1 MTAENESKFRIC
13 KTLLSYFP
21 VLLALFVFK
30 MEPSMLPGFCFWE
43 PGKEE
48 PPDKL
53 PRDSARMLT
62 ILYEQSV
69 LRAEELKERSYLGL
83 PNQLLPTLEEL
94 STEELRRFQLYLT
107 GDQLPGLPPVPE
119 SQLERAGWRK
129 TVLTPQKYSPEN
141 AVKIT
146 VGILR
151 RMNRKDLIEKLER
164 DHRGST
170 HASASTL
177 PHSASSVGQSSIL
190 TGPSQGAEGTLERGT
205 YLVRGLDL
213 LEVGSAR
220 KRRRRYR
227 PKILTGSLK
236 KRKQEGPTMLS
247 VPNLLL
253 ETLEKLSRVKLKRF
267 QWHLTEDVL
276 DKLPPIPESQ
286 LKNSDWQDTV
296 DQIMQTYGPEKAV
309 EITVVVLRLLYRN
322 DLAEVLERSH
332 RGEEEDENP
341 YRNTH
346 HQRTKQ
352 RGDERQRYLE
362 NWTWEEILDGK
373 GPWAQAGEYRRPEP
387 ELEVAKAERRR
398 YEAARQR
405 GWNPERQ
412 PPKCIGRGHTGSM
425 AKSAQGALHGKVAN
439 YRLNSLRHTDLQ
451 DEHVPVC
458 SYRGSREK
466 SSSLKKS
473 ETTWYV
479 SPGILTPASSTISC
493 SCSESDLEEEHVQL
507 VGSPSSASD
516 REASDTKA
524 VDSLSKPATP
534 YQFEPKTCVNKG
546 TYWFQCPHAGLFQC
560 SITGLV
566 FEMEGEGEVLYWTV
580 PWNRR
585 LLAQRGKRPAG
596 PLFKFTCLQGSVGQ
610 LHLPHCELYDQGGC
624 EFLSV
629 AHVTDAKKV
638 EFIDDLE
645 LTNTHVIINV
655 TGFSKYGIVSEEG
668 RPISPIDT
676 LVLLFYQLPDV
687 DKRSI
692 LKVLLLPSN
701 VVLKE
706 VLEERRSSNG
716 DREIYL
722 ETTSHCQLTPKQE
735 YTLSTDLTDNHRI
748 KPTKA
753 SFVDFQSYENYIPT
767 FQLFMQ
773 SIVKEANIFL
783 NENGSDEFVWDGL
796 VWLPAS
802 PTEFTS
808 TVLAPPPATPSIPP
822 GRAFITK
829 HRMALEIRLGVLRPI
844 LLRLQ
849 QPDQGVLIDE
859 EREEVLSLT
868 TKTLQNQALLDMVIR
883 KGARAQEHFYQA
895 LREADHCLVED
906 LEEPT
911 S

>member
-1 MTAENESKFRIC
+1 MS
-13 KTLLSYFP
+13 
-21 VLLALFVFK
+21 
-30 MEPSMLPGFCFWE
+30 
-43 PGKEE
+43 
-48 PPDKL
+48 
-53 PRDSARMLT
+53 T
-62 ILYEQSV
+62 ILYKPSV

-83 PNQLLPTLEEL
+83 PSQLLPTLEEL
-94 STEELRRFQLYLT
+94 STEELMRFQFYLT
-107 GDQLPGLPPVPE
+107 GGQLPGLCPVPE
-119 SQLERAGWRK
+119 SQLERADWRK
-129 TVLTPQKYSPEN
+129 TPQKYSPEN

-151 RMNRKDLIEKLER
+151 RMNRNDLIEKLER
-164 DHRGST
+164 DHRG
-170 HASASTL
+170 
-177 PHSASSVGQSSIL
+177 
-190 TGPSQGAEGTLERGT
+190 GTCLMK
-205 YLVRGLDL
+205 GLDRL
-213 LEVGSAR
+213 EEVGVAR
-220 KRRRRYR
+220 KRRKRYKPKILTGSLKKRKQEGPTVLSVPNLLLETLEKLSTVNLKRFQWHLTEDVLDKLPPIPESQLKNSNWQDTVDQIMQIYGPEKAVEITVVVLRLLYRNDLAEVLERSHRGAQGALDGKVANDRLDSLRHTDLQVEHGGTCLMRGLDRLEEGGAARKRRKRYK

-253 ETLEKLSRVKLKRF
+253 ETLEKLSTVKLKRF

-286 LKNSDWQDTV
+286 LKNSNWQDTV
-296 DQIMQTYGPEKAV
+296 DQIMQIYGPEKAV

-332 RGEEEDENP
+332 RG
-341 YRNTH
+341 
-346 HQRTKQ
+346 
-352 RGDERQRYLE
+352 
-362 NWTWEEILDGK
+362 
-373 GPWAQAGEYRRPEP
+373 
-387 ELEVAKAERRR
+387 
-398 YEAARQR
+398 
-405 GWNPERQ
+405 
-412 PPKCIGRGHTGSM
+412 
-425 AKSAQGALHGKVAN
+425 AQGALDGKVAN
-439 YRLNSLRHTDLQ
+439 DRLDSLRHTDLQ
-451 DEHVPVC
+451 VEHGRAGNRWHTDSRVGDRYAGTDWQRHGVSVPVC
-458 SYRGSREK
+458 SGEK
-466 SSSLKKS
+466 HPSFKKS

-479 SPGILTPASSTISC
+479 SPGIITPARSTVSC

-507 VGSPSSASD
+507 VGSSSSALD
-516 REASDTKA
+516 REASDRTA
-524 VDSLSKPATP
+524 VDSLSKSVTP
-534 YQFEPKTCVNKG
+534 YQFEPKTCDHENKG

-610 LHLPHCELYDQGGC
+610 LHLPHCELYD
-624 EFLSV
+624 
-629 AHVTDAKKV
+629 H
-638 EFIDDLE
+638 
-645 LTNTHVIINV
+645 
-655 TGFSKYGIVSEEG
+655 
-668 RPISPIDT
+668 
-676 LVLLFYQLPDV
+676 V

-706 VLEERRSSNG
+706 VREERRSSNG

-735 YTLSTDLTDNHRI
+735 YTLSTDLTDDHRI

-783 NENGSDEFVWDGL
+783 NENGSDTFVWDGL

-802 PTEFTS
+802 LTEFTS
-808 TVLAPPPATPSIPP
+808 TVLAPPPVTPIPP

-829 HRMALEIRLGVLRPI
+829 HRMALETRLGVLRPI
-844 LLRLQ
+844 LLHLQ
-849 QPDQGVLIDE
+849 QPDRGVLIDE
-859 EREEVLSLT
+859 EREEVLSKT
-868 TKTLQNQALLDMVIR
+868 PKTLQNQALLDMVIR

-895 LREADHCLVED
+895 LREADRCLVED
-906 LEEPT
+906 LEEQT
-911 S
+911 A

>member
-1 MTAENESKFRIC
+1 MS
-13 KTLLSYFP
+13 
-21 VLLALFVFK
+21 
-30 MEPSMLPGFCFWE
+30 
-43 PGKEE
+43 
-48 PPDKL
+48 
-53 PRDSARMLT
+53 T
-62 ILYEQSV
+62 ILYKPSV

-83 PNQLLPTLEEL
+83 PSQLLPTLEEL
-94 STEELRRFQLYLT
+94 STEELMRFQFYLT
-107 GDQLPGLPPVPE
+107 GGQLPGLCPVPE
-119 SQLERAGWRK
+119 SQLERADWRK
-129 TVLTPQKYSPEN
+129 TPQKYSPEN

-151 RMNRKDLIEKLER
+151 RMNRNDLIEKLER
-164 DHRGST
+164 DHRG
-170 HASASTL
+170 
-177 PHSASSVGQSSIL
+177 
-190 TGPSQGAEGTLERGT
+190 GTCLMK
-205 YLVRGLDL
+205 GLDRL
-213 LEVGSAR
+213 EEVGVAR
-220 KRRRRYR
+220 KRRKRYKPKILTGSLKKRKQEGPTVLSVPNLLLETLEKLSTVNLKRFQWHLTEDVLDKLPPIPESQLKNSNWQDTVDQIMQIYGPEKAVEITVVVLRLLYRNDLAEVLERSHRGAQGALDGKVANDRLDSLRHTDLQVEHGGTCLMRGLDRLEEGGAARKRRKRYK

-253 ETLEKLSRVKLKRF
+253 ETLEKLSTVKLKRF

-286 LKNSDWQDTV
+286 LKNSNWQDTV
-296 DQIMQTYGPEKAV
+296 DQIMQIYGPEKAV

-332 RGEEEDENP
+332 RG
-341 YRNTH
+341 
-346 HQRTKQ
+346 
-352 RGDERQRYLE
+352 
-362 NWTWEEILDGK
+362 
-373 GPWAQAGEYRRPEP
+373 
-387 ELEVAKAERRR
+387 
-398 YEAARQR
+398 
-405 GWNPERQ
+405 
-412 PPKCIGRGHTGSM
+412 
-425 AKSAQGALHGKVAN
+425 AQGALDGKVAN
-439 YRLNSLRHTDLQ
+439 DRLDSLRHTDLQ
-451 DEHVPVC
+451 VEHVPVC
-458 SYRGSREK
+458 SGEK
-466 SSSLKKS
+466 HPSFKKS

-479 SPGILTPASSTISC
+479 SPGIITPARSTVSC

-507 VGSPSSASD
+507 VGSSSSALD
-516 REASDTKA
+516 REASDRTA
-524 VDSLSKPATP
+524 VDSLSKSVTP
-534 YQFEPKTCVNKG
+534 YQFEPKTCDHENKG

-624 EFLSV
+624 DFLSV
-629 AHVTDAKKV
+629 AHVTDDKKV
-638 EFIDDLE
+638 EFIDNLE
-645 LTNTHVIINV
+645 LTDTHVIIHV
-655 TGFSKYGIVSEEG
+655 TGFSKYGIVSEEC

-706 VLEERRSSNG
+706 VREERRSSNG

-735 YTLSTDLTDNHRI
+735 YTLSTDLTDDHRI

-783 NENGSDEFVWDGL
+783 NENGSDTFVWDGL

-802 PTEFTS
+802 LTEFTS
-808 TVLAPPPATPSIPP
+808 TVLAPPPVTPIPP

-829 HRMALEIRLGVLRPI
+829 HRMALETRLGVLRPI
-844 LLRLQ
+844 LLHLQ
-849 QPDQGVLIDE
+849 QPDRGVLIDE
-859 EREEVLSLT
+859 EREEVLSKT
-868 TKTLQNQALLDMVIR
+868 PKTLQNQALLDMVIR

-895 LREADHCLVED
+895 LREADRCLVED
-906 LEEPT
+906 LEEQT
-911 S
+911 A

>member
-1 MTAENESKFRIC
+1 MS
-13 KTLLSYFP
+13 
-21 VLLALFVFK
+21 
-30 MEPSMLPGFCFWE
+30 
-43 PGKEE
+43 
-48 PPDKL
+48 
-53 PRDSARMLT
+53 T
-62 ILYEQSV
+62 ILYKQPV

-107 GDQLPGLPPVPE
+107 GGQLPGLPPVPE
-119 SQLERAGWRK
+119 SQLKRAGWRK
-129 TVLTPQKYSPEN
+129 TVVTPQKYSPEN

-190 TGPSQGAEGTLERGT
+190 TSPSQRAEGTLQRGT
-205 YLVRGLDL
+205 CLVRGLDL
-213 LEVGSAR
+213 LKGGSAR

-253 ETLEKLSRVKLKRF
+253 ETLEKLNRVKLKRF

-309 EITVVVLRLLYRN
+309 EITVVVLRLLYRK

-332 RGEEEDENP
+332 RG
-341 YRNTH
+341 
-346 HQRTKQ
+346 
-352 RGDERQRYLE
+352 
-362 NWTWEEILDGK
+362 
-373 GPWAQAGEYRRPEP
+373 
-387 ELEVAKAERRR
+387 
-398 YEAARQR
+398 
-405 GWNPERQ
+405 
-412 PPKCIGRGHTGSM
+412 
-425 AKSAQGALHGKVAN
+425 AQGALHGKVAN
-439 YRLNSLRHTDLQ
+439 VRLNSLRHTNLQ

-466 SSSLKKS
+466 SPSFKKS
-473 ETTWYV
+473 ETTWNV
-479 SPGILTPASSTISC
+479 SLGILTPASSTISC
-493 SCSESDLEEEHVQL
+493 SCSESDLEEEHIQL
-507 VGSPSSASD
+507 VGSPSALD

-534 YQFEPKTCVNKG
+534 YQFEPKTCENKG

-580 PWNRR
+580 PWNRK

-596 PLFKFTCLQGSVGQ
+596 PLFKFTCPQGSVGQ
-610 LHLPHCELYDQGGC
+610 LHLPHCELYD
-624 EFLSV
+624 
-629 AHVTDAKKV
+629 HVV
-638 EFIDDLE
+638 
-645 LTNTHVIINV
+645 
-655 TGFSKYGIVSEEG
+655 
-668 RPISPIDT
+668 
-676 LVLLFYQLPDV
+676 
-687 DKRSI
+687 KRSI

-706 VLEERRSSNG
+706 VLEERRSRNG

-753 SFVDFQSYENYIPT
+753 SFVHFQSYENYIPT

-783 NENGSDEFVWDGL
+783 NENGSDEFIWDGL

-829 HRMALEIRLGVLRPI
+829 HRMALEIRMGVLRPI

-849 QPDQGVLIDE
+849 QPDQGVLTGE
-859 EREEVLSLT
+859 EIEEVLNLT
-868 TKTLQNQALLDMVIR
+868 KKTLQNQALLNMVIR
-883 KGARAQEHFYQA
+883 KGARAQEYFYQA
-895 LREADHCLVED
+895 LREADPCLVED

>member
-1 MTAENESKFRIC
+1 MS
-13 KTLLSYFP
+13 
-21 VLLALFVFK
+21 
-30 MEPSMLPGFCFWE
+30 
-43 PGKEE
+43 
-48 PPDKL
+48 
-53 PRDSARMLT
+53 T
-62 ILYEQSV
+62 ILYKQPV

-107 GDQLPGLPPVPE
+107 GGQLPGLPPVPE
-119 SQLERAGWRK
+119 SQLKRAGWRK
-129 TVLTPQKYSPEN
+129 TVVTPQKYSPEN

-190 TGPSQGAEGTLERGT
+190 TSPSQRAEGTLQRGT
-205 YLVRGLDL
+205 CLVRGLDL
-213 LEVGSAR
+213 LKGGSAR

-253 ETLEKLSRVKLKRF
+253 ETLEKLNRVKLKRF

-309 EITVVVLRLLYRN
+309 EITVVVLRLLYRK

-332 RGEEEDENP
+332 RG
-341 YRNTH
+341 
-346 HQRTKQ
+346 
-352 RGDERQRYLE
+352 
-362 NWTWEEILDGK
+362 
-373 GPWAQAGEYRRPEP
+373 
-387 ELEVAKAERRR
+387 
-398 YEAARQR
+398 
-405 GWNPERQ
+405 
-412 PPKCIGRGHTGSM
+412 
-425 AKSAQGALHGKVAN
+425 AQGALHGKVAN
-439 YRLNSLRHTDLQ
+439 VRLNSLRHTNLQ

-466 SSSLKKS
+466 SPSFKKS
-473 ETTWYV
+473 ETTWNV
-479 SPGILTPASSTISC
+479 SLGILTPASSTISC
-493 SCSESDLEEEHVQL
+493 SCSESDLEEEHIQL
-507 VGSPSSASD
+507 VGSPSALD

-534 YQFEPKTCVNKG
+534 YQFEPKTCENKG

-580 PWNRR
+580 PWNRK

-596 PLFKFTCLQGSVGQ
+596 PLFKFTCPQGSVGQ

-629 AHVTDAKKV
+629 AHVTDDKKV

-668 RPISPIDT
+668 KPITPIDT

-687 DKRSI
+687 VKRSI

-706 VLEERRSSNG
+706 VLEERRSRNG

-753 SFVDFQSYENYIPT
+753 SFVHFQSYENYIPT

-783 NENGSDEFVWDGL
+783 NENGSDEFIWDGL

-829 HRMALEIRLGVLRPI
+829 HRMALEIRMGVLRPI

-849 QPDQGVLIDE
+849 QPDQGVLTGE
-859 EREEVLSLT
+859 EIEEVLNLT
-868 TKTLQNQALLDMVIR
+868 KKTLQNQALLNMVIR
-883 KGARAQEHFYQA
+883 KGARAQEYFYQA
-895 LREADHCLVED
+895 LREADPCLVED

>member
-1 MTAENESKFRIC
+1 
-13 KTLLSYFP
+13 
-21 VLLALFVFK
+21 
-30 MEPSMLPGFCFWE
+30 
-43 PGKEE
+43 
-48 PPDKL
+48 
-53 PRDSARMLT
+53 MLT

-129 TVLTPQKYSPEN
+129 TVVTPQKYSPEN

-170 HASASTL
+170 HASASTR

-190 TGPSQGAEGTLERGT
+190 RSPSKRAEGTLERGT

-373 GPWAQAGEYRRPEP
+373 GPWAQAGEYRRPEA
-387 ELEVAKAERRR
+387 ELEAAKAERLR
-398 YEAARQR
+398 YEEAARQR
-405 GWNPERQ
+405 GWKPERQ

-425 AKSAQGALHGKVAN
+425 AKSGRRPVPTSRAYRRARGTGQAPCYAVERTVSPVRVHSPVRYIATPRHGRAREGIEPGAMKQAQRIWSPVRLLWPVYMAPALRMVSPVRQHSPVRAIPPRRTGLATGSIQPDKVRQARCSRAPVRLHGPIYSVPPPHTRPLVAAPRT
-439 YRLNSLRHTDLQ
+439 RLSLCLLPTGAPACPALPEPSSCPALPESPACPALQESPACPALPESPACPALPESPACPALPESPNARVPSLRSAARFAVLKRPRRRAKRRTRTMVKWG
-451 DEHVPVC
+451 HVPRQ
-458 SYRGSREK
+458 SRHRGQIPTQTLPYRFRFCGRSPHLWGGGGVLSR
-466 SSSLKKS
+466 
-473 ETTWYV
+473 
-479 SPGILTPASSTISC
+479 
-493 SCSESDLEEEHVQL
+493 SDL
-507 VGSPSSASD
+507 SS
-516 REASDTKA
+516 
-524 VDSLSKPATP
+524 
-534 YQFEPKTCVNKG
+534 
-546 TYWFQCPHAGLFQC
+546 
-560 SITGLV
+560 
-566 FEMEGEGEVLYWTV
+566 
-580 PWNRR
+580 
-585 LLAQRGKRPAG
+585 
-596 PLFKFTCLQGSVGQ
+596 
-610 LHLPHCELYDQGGC
+610 
-624 EFLSV
+624 
-629 AHVTDAKKV
+629 
-638 EFIDDLE
+638 
-645 LTNTHVIINV
+645 VII
-655 TGFSKYGIVSEEG
+655 S
-668 RPISPIDT
+668 
-676 LVLLFYQLPDV
+676 LF
-687 DKRSI
+687 
-692 LKVLLLPSN
+692 
-701 VVLKE
+701 
-706 VLEERRSSNG
+706 
-716 DREIYL
+716 
-722 ETTSHCQLTPKQE
+722 
-735 YTLSTDLTDNHRI
+735 
-748 KPTKA
+748 
-753 SFVDFQSYENYIPT
+753 
-767 FQLFMQ
+767 
-773 SIVKEANIFL
+773 
-783 NENGSDEFVWDGL
+783 
-796 VWLPAS
+796 
-802 PTEFTS
+802 
-808 TVLAPPPATPSIPP
+808 
-822 GRAFITK
+822 
-829 HRMALEIRLGVLRPI
+829 
-844 LLRLQ
+844 
-849 QPDQGVLIDE
+849 
-859 EREEVLSLT
+859 
-868 TKTLQNQALLDMVIR
+868 
-883 KGARAQEHFYQA
+883 
-895 LREADHCLVED
+895 
-906 LEEPT
+906 
-911 S
+911 

>member
-1 MTAENESKFRIC
+1 M
-13 KTLLSYFP
+13 
-21 VLLALFVFK
+21 
-30 MEPSMLPGFCFWE
+30 W
-43 PGKEE
+43 
-48 PPDKL
+48 
-53 PRDSARMLT
+53 T
-62 ILYEQSV
+62 ILYKQPV

-107 GDQLPGLPPVPE
+107 GGQLPGLPPVPE
-119 SQLERAGWRK
+119 SQLKRAGWRK
-129 TVLTPQKYSPEN
+129 TVVTPQKYSPEN

-190 TGPSQGAEGTLERGT
+190 TSPSQRAEATFQRGT
-205 YLVRGLDL
+205 CLVRGLDL
-213 LEVGSAR
+213 LKGGSAR

-309 EITVVVLRLLYRN
+309 EITVVVLRLLYRK

-332 RGEEEDENP
+332 RG
-341 YRNTH
+341 
-346 HQRTKQ
+346 
-352 RGDERQRYLE
+352 
-362 NWTWEEILDGK
+362 
-373 GPWAQAGEYRRPEP
+373 
-387 ELEVAKAERRR
+387 
-398 YEAARQR
+398 
-405 GWNPERQ
+405 
-412 PPKCIGRGHTGSM
+412 
-425 AKSAQGALHGKVAN
+425 AQGALHGKVAN
-439 YRLNSLRHTDLQ
+439 VRLNSLRHTNLQ

-466 SSSLKKS
+466 SPSFKKS
-473 ETTWYV
+473 ETTWNV
-479 SPGILTPASSTISC
+479 SLGILTPASSTISC
-493 SCSESDLEEEHVQL
+493 SCSESDLEEEHIQL
-507 VGSPSSASD
+507 VGSPSALD

-534 YQFEPKTCVNKG
+534 YQFEPKTCENKG

-580 PWNRR
+580 PWNRK

-596 PLFKFTCLQGSVGQ
+596 PLFKFTCPQGSVGQ
-610 LHLPHCELYDQGGC
+610 LHLPHCELYD
-624 EFLSV
+624 
-629 AHVTDAKKV
+629 HVV
-638 EFIDDLE
+638 
-645 LTNTHVIINV
+645 
-655 TGFSKYGIVSEEG
+655 
-668 RPISPIDT
+668 
-676 LVLLFYQLPDV
+676 
-687 DKRSI
+687 KRSI

-706 VLEERRSSNG
+706 VLEERRSRNG

-753 SFVDFQSYENYIPT
+753 SFVHFQSYENYIPT

-783 NENGSDEFVWDGL
+783 NENGSDEFIWDGL

-829 HRMALEIRLGVLRPI
+829 HRMALEIRMGVLRPI

-859 EREEVLSLT
+859 EIEEVLNLT
-868 TKTLQNQALLDMVIR
+868 KKTLQNQALLNMVIR
-883 KGARAQEHFYQA
+883 KGARAQEYFYQA
-895 LREADHCLVED
+895 LREADPCLVED

>member
-1 MTAENESKFRIC
+1 MEHPCFCLYTASLCFLWWAVQHLDRSQSGSRRDFGRWN
-13 KTLLSYFP
+13 LSDERLGSLRGG
-21 VLLALFVFK
+21 V
-30 MEPSMLPGFCFWE
+30 G
-43 PGKEE
+43 EE
-48 PPDKL
+48 EEEKVQTE
-53 PRDSARMLT
+53 DSDL
-62 ILYEQSV
+62 QS
-69 LRAEELKERSYLGL
+69 EE
-83 PNQLLPTLEEL
+83 
-94 STEELRRFQLYLT
+94 
-107 GDQLPGLPPVPE
+107 
-119 SQLERAGWRK
+119 
-129 TVLTPQKYSPEN
+129 EN
-141 AVKIT
+141 ARPF
-146 VGILR
+146 LR
-151 RMNRKDLIEKLER
+151 
-164 DHRGST
+164 
-170 HASASTL
+170 
-177 PHSASSVGQSSIL
+177 
-190 TGPSQGAEGTLERGT
+190 
-205 YLVRGLDL
+205 
-213 LEVGSAR
+213 
-220 KRRRRYR
+220 
-227 PKILTGSLK
+227 
-236 KRKQEGPTMLS
+236 GPTMPS

-253 ETLEKLSRVKLKRF
+253 ETLEKLSTVKLKRF

-332 RGEEEDENP
+332 RG
-341 YRNTH
+341 
-346 HQRTKQ
+346 
-352 RGDERQRYLE
+352 
-362 NWTWEEILDGK
+362 
-373 GPWAQAGEYRRPEP
+373 
-387 ELEVAKAERRR
+387 
-398 YEAARQR
+398 
-405 GWNPERQ
+405 
-412 PPKCIGRGHTGSM
+412 
-425 AKSAQGALHGKVAN
+425 AQGALHGKVADD
-439 YRLNSLRHTDLQ
+439 RLDSLRHTDLQ
-451 DEHVPVC
+451 VEHVPVC

-466 SSSLKKS
+466 SPPLKKS

-493 SCSESDLEEEHVQL
+493 SCSESDLEEEPVQL
-507 VGSPSSASD
+507 VRSSFSALD

-534 YQFEPKTCVNKG
+534 YQFEPKTCDHENKG
-546 TYWFQCPHAGLFQC
+546 AYWFQWPHAGLFQC

-566 FEMEGEGEVLYWTV
+566 FELEGEGEVLYWTV

-596 PLFKFTCLQGSVGQ
+596 PLFKFTCPQGSVGQ

-629 AHVTDAKKV
+629 AHVTDDKKV
-638 EFIDDLE
+638 EFIDNLE
-645 LTNTHVIINV
+645 LTDTHVIINV
-655 TGFSKYGIVSEEG
+655 TGFSKYVIVSEEG
-668 RPISPIDT
+668 RPISPIDA

-706 VLEERRSSNG
+706 VREERRSSNG

-735 YTLSTDLTDNHRI
+735 YTLSTDLTDDHRI

-783 NENGSDEFVWDGL
+783 NENGSDKFVWDGL

-802 PTEFTS
+802 LTEFTS

-829 HRMALEIRLGVLRPI
+829 HRMALETRLGVLRPI

-859 EREEVLSLT
+859 EREEVLSIT

-906 LEEPT
+906 LEEQT
-911 S
+911 A

>member
-1 MTAENESKFRIC
+1 M
-13 KTLLSYFP
+13 
-21 VLLALFVFK
+21 
-30 MEPSMLPGFCFWE
+30 W
-43 PGKEE
+43 
-48 PPDKL
+48 
-53 PRDSARMLT
+53 T
-62 ILYEQSV
+62 ILYKQPV

-107 GDQLPGLPPVPE
+107 GGQLPGLPPVPE
-119 SQLERAGWRK
+119 SQLKRAGWRK
-129 TVLTPQKYSPEN
+129 TVVTPQKYSPEN

-190 TGPSQGAEGTLERGT
+190 TSPSQRAEATFQRGT
-205 YLVRGLDL
+205 CLVRGLDL
-213 LEVGSAR
+213 LKGGSAR

-309 EITVVVLRLLYRN
+309 EITVVVLRLLYRK

-332 RGEEEDENP
+332 RG
-341 YRNTH
+341 
-346 HQRTKQ
+346 
-352 RGDERQRYLE
+352 
-362 NWTWEEILDGK
+362 
-373 GPWAQAGEYRRPEP
+373 
-387 ELEVAKAERRR
+387 
-398 YEAARQR
+398 
-405 GWNPERQ
+405 
-412 PPKCIGRGHTGSM
+412 
-425 AKSAQGALHGKVAN
+425 AQGALHGKVAN
-439 YRLNSLRHTDLQ
+439 VRLNSLRHTNLQ

-466 SSSLKKS
+466 SPSFKKS
-473 ETTWYV
+473 ETTWNV
-479 SPGILTPASSTISC
+479 SLGILTPASSTISC
-493 SCSESDLEEEHVQL
+493 SCSESDLEEEHIQL
-507 VGSPSSASD
+507 VGSPSALD

-534 YQFEPKTCVNKG
+534 YQFEPKTCENKG

-580 PWNRR
+580 PWNRK

-596 PLFKFTCLQGSVGQ
+596 PLFKFTCPQGSVGQ
-610 LHLPHCELYDQGGC
+610 LHLPHCELYD
-624 EFLSV
+624 
-629 AHVTDAKKV
+629 HVV
-638 EFIDDLE
+638 
-645 LTNTHVIINV
+645 
-655 TGFSKYGIVSEEG
+655 
-668 RPISPIDT
+668 
-676 LVLLFYQLPDV
+676 
-687 DKRSI
+687 KRSI

-706 VLEERRSSNG
+706 PEEDWPPLRAWFLSRFLPILLPSRGFSERLALSFLVLEERRSRNG

-753 SFVDFQSYENYIPT
+753 SFVHFQSYENYIPT

-783 NENGSDEFVWDGL
+783 NENGSDEFIWDGL

-829 HRMALEIRLGVLRPI
+829 HRMALEIRMGVLRPI

-859 EREEVLSLT
+859 EIEEVLNLT
-868 TKTLQNQALLDMVIR
+868 KKTLQNQALLNMVIR
-883 KGARAQEHFYQA
+883 KGARAQEYFYQA
-895 LREADHCLVED
+895 LREADPCLVED

>member
-1 MTAENESKFRIC
+1 MDPSPCSYRAAASWSQAEAEI
-13 KTLLSYFP
+13 
-21 VLLALFVFK
+21 
-30 MEPSMLPGFCFWE
+30 
-43 PGKEE
+43 EE
-48 PPDKL
+48 PPYK
-53 PRDSARMLT
+53 PPHGAARKST
-62 ILYEQSV
+62 ILYKQPV

-107 GDQLPGLPPVPE
+107 GGQLAGLPPVPE
-119 SQLERAGWRK
+119 SQLERADRRK
-129 TVLTPQKYSPEN
+129 TVVTPQKYSPEN

-164 DHRGST
+164 DHRGIT

-177 PHSASSVGQSSIL
+177 PHSASSAGQSSIL
-190 TGPSQGAEGTLERGT
+190 TSPSQGTEVTLECGT

-220 KRRRRYR
+220 MRRRRYR
-227 PKILTGSLK
+227 PKILTGNLK

-332 RGEEEDENP
+332 RG
-341 YRNTH
+341 
-346 HQRTKQ
+346 
-352 RGDERQRYLE
+352 
-362 NWTWEEILDGK
+362 
-373 GPWAQAGEYRRPEP
+373 AF
-387 ELEVAKAERRR
+387 
-398 YEAARQR
+398 
-405 GWNPERQ
+405 
-412 PPKCIGRGHTGSM
+412 S
-425 AKSAQGALHGKVAN
+425 SQGALHGKVAN
-439 YRLNSLRHTDLQ
+439 DRLNSLRHTNLQ

-466 SSSLKKS
+466 SPSLKKS
-473 ETTWYV
+473 ETTWNV

-516 REASDTKA
+516 RGASDTKA

-534 YQFEPKTCVNKG
+534 YQFEPKTCENKG

-596 PLFKFTCLQGSVGQ
+596 PLFKFTCPQGSVGQ

-629 AHVTDAKKV
+629 AHVTDDKKV

-735 YTLSTDLTDNHRI
+735 YTFSTDLKDNHRI

-844 LLRLQ
+844 LMRLQ

-859 EREEVLSLT
+859 EKEEVLSLP

>member
-1 MTAENESKFRIC
+1 MFLDMVIVC
-13 KTLLSYFP
+13 
-21 VLLALFVFK
+21 LFLV
-30 MEPSMLPGFCFWE
+30 S
-43 PGKEE
+43 
-48 PPDKL
+48 
-53 PRDSARMLT
+53 RLT
-62 ILYEQSV
+62 ILYKPSV

-83 PNQLLPTLEEL
+83 PSQLLPTLEEL
-94 STEELRRFQLYLT
+94 STEELRRFQFYLT
-107 GDQLPGLPPVPE
+107 GGQLPGLSPVPE
-119 SQLERAGWRK
+119 SQLERADWRK
-129 TVLTPQKYSPEN
+129 TPQKYSPEN

-151 RMNRKDLIEKLER
+151 RMNRNDLIEKLER
-164 DHRGST
+164 DHREST

-190 TGPSQGAEGTLERGT
+190 TGPSQGAEGTLEWGT
-205 YLVRGLDL
+205 CLMRGLDR
-213 LEVGSAR
+213 LEGEGAAR
-220 KRRRRYR
+220 KRRRRYK
-227 PKILTGSLK
+227 PKILTGRLK

-253 ETLEKLSRVKLKRF
+253 ETLETLSTVKLKRF

-286 LKNSDWQDTV
+286 LKNSNWQDTV
-296 DQIMQTYGPEKAV
+296 GQIMQIYGPEKAV

-332 RGEEEDENP
+332 RG
-341 YRNTH
+341 
-346 HQRTKQ
+346 
-352 RGDERQRYLE
+352 
-362 NWTWEEILDGK
+362 
-373 GPWAQAGEYRRPEP
+373 
-387 ELEVAKAERRR
+387 
-398 YEAARQR
+398 
-405 GWNPERQ
+405 
-412 PPKCIGRGHTGSM
+412 
-425 AKSAQGALHGKVAN
+425 AQGALDGKVAN
-439 YRLNSLRHTDLQ
+439 DRLDSLRHTDLQ
-451 DEHVPVC
+451 VEHVPAC
-458 SYRGSREK
+458 SYRGSGEK
-466 SSSLKKS
+466 HPSLKKS

-479 SPGILTPASSTISC
+479 SPGIITPARSTVSC

-507 VGSPSSASD
+507 VGSSSSALD
-516 REASDTKA
+516 REASDRTA
-524 VDSLSKPATP
+524 VDSLSKPVTP
-534 YQFEPKTCVNKG
+534 YQFEPKTCDHENKG

-624 EFLSV
+624 DFLSV
-629 AHVTDAKKV
+629 AHVTDDKKV
-638 EFIDDLE
+638 EFIDNLE
-645 LTNTHVIINV
+645 LTDTHVIIHV

-687 DKRSI
+687 DKWSI

-706 VLEERRSSNG
+706 VREERRSSNG

-735 YTLSTDLTDNHRI
+735 YTLSTDLTDDHRI

-783 NENGSDEFVWDGL
+783 NENGSDTFVWDGL

-802 PTEFTS
+802 LTEFTS
-808 TVLAPPPATPSIPP
+808 TVLALPPVTPIPP

-829 HRMALEIRLGVLRPI
+829 HRMALETRLGVLRPI
-844 LLRLQ
+844 LLHLQ
-849 QPDQGVLIDE
+849 QPDRGVLIDE
-859 EREEVLSLT
+859 EREEVLSKT
-868 TKTLQNQALLDMVIR
+868 PKTLQNQALLDMVIR

-895 LREADHCLVED
+895 LREADRCLVED
-906 LEEPT
+906 LEEQT
-911 S
+911 A